1 MEKTY
6 ITKNHTPLDKK
17 WYLIDATNL
26 TLGRLASQ
34 VGQML
39 MGKDKSSYSPH
50 QDLGDYVIV
59 INAEKINVTGKKERQ
74 KIYRSHSGRP
84 GGMKIATLQVM
95 REKKPEQIIEHAV
108 KGMLPKNKLGRKL
121 VTKLKVYRGE
131 NHPHIAQ
138 NPQLIENYES
148 K

>member
-74 KIYRSHSGRP
+74 KIYRSHSG
-84 GGMKIATLQVM
+84 MFAHLF
-95 REKKPEQIIEHAV
+95 A
-108 KGMLPKNKLGRKL
+108 
-121 VTKLKVYRGE
+121 
-131 NHPHIAQ
+131 NHS
-138 NPQLIENYES
+138 QLIVAIPSLER
-148 K
+148 